1 VQLRIRSFKRL
12 AINLTLNTP
21 SWRAPPDCTAAPPYE
36 MHQRRWLGRGDSN
49 LRMAD
54 ADIGINESQEAEAVR
69 RVLAFRE
76 TQAGAGGSPGT

>member
-21 SWRAPPDCTAAPPYE
+21 SWRASPTASQLRRMKCTS
-36 MHQRRWLGRGDSN
+36 GDGWGGGISN

-54 ADIGINESQEAEAVR
+54 PDIGINESREAEAVR
-69 RVLAFRE
+69 QVLAFLE
-76 TQAGAGGSPGT
+76 TQAGAGGSPGA